1 MKTTSLTAV
10 ILLAIAA
17 FLSLKLYEV
26 ENQKRVAKEDLIEL
40 SKVKYGLFS
49 VDEWKEILSRIIS
62 KKIEELNLQG
72 SDRQKMKKEIS
83 AFLYKEIDEFEDRFY
98 KEKKKTLKGFFQ
110 MSVAW
115 STGTF
120 GELKKQVPRFTENI
134 LDFMNDPRNRKAI
147 RGYILTKLNEYAD
160 KTFSKIDYAS
170 HDRILGTY
178 QARDRASA
186 MEVIASEIESAEQEG
201 RPYKIALFLLCGLA
215 AVYTI
220 FSKTLRKTEYL
231 VLTVLCFL
239 LLFTGLVLPMIEI
252 DARISN
258 MSFTL
263 LGEDVSFRDQVLYYK
278 SKSILE
284 VVELMVSQQ
293 RIDLLFV
300 GSLVFV
306 FSVLFPFSK
315 LVASLL
321 YVYLPKVRSSEFIR
335 FIIFK
340 TGKWSMADVMVI
352 AIFMAYIGFS
362 GIITEQLQQIE
373 TLTENLDILT
383 TNNSR
388 LLTGFFSFTAFALLS
403 LLMSHKLQYAFK
415 TVDPSSHSG
424 NRFSS

>member
-1 MKTTSLTAV
+1 MKITSLTAV
-10 ILLAIAA
+10 ILLATAA
-17 FLSLKLYEV
+17 FLSLKLYKV
-26 ENQKRVAKEDLIEL
+26 ENQKRVLKEDLIEL

-62 KKIEELNLQG
+62 RKIEELNLQG
-72 SDRQKMKKEIS
+72 TDRQKMKEEIS

-98 KEKKKTLKGFFQ
+98 KEKKKTIRGFFQ

-120 GELKKQVPRFTENI
+120 GELKKHVPRFTENI
-134 LDFMNDPRNRKAI
+134 LDFMNDPKNRKAI

-170 HDRILGTY
+170 HDRILARY
-178 QARDRASA
+178 QAGNRANA
-186 MEVIASEIESAEQEG
+186 MKVLASEIESAEQES
-201 RPYKIALFLLCGLA
+201 RPYKIGLFLLSGLA
-215 AVYTI
+215 ALYTI
-220 FSKTLRKTEYL
+220 VSGALRKPEYL
-231 VLTVLCFL
+231 ILTVTCFL

-263 LGEDVSFRDQVLYYK
+263 LGEEVSFRDQVLYYK

-300 GSLVFV
+300 GLLVFM

-315 LVASLL
+315 LVACVL
-321 YVYLPKVRSSEFIR
+321 YIYWPKVRSSKFIR

-373 TLTENLDILT
+373 TLSENLDILA

-403 LLMSHKLQYAFK
+403 LLTSHKLQYAFQQ
-415 TVDPSSHSG
+415 VDPSSHSE
-424 NRFSS
+424 

>member
-1 MKTTSLTAV
+1 MKITSLTAV
-10 ILLAIAA
+10 ILLATAA
-17 FLSLKLYEV
+17 FLSLKLYKV
-26 ENQKRVAKEDLIEL
+26 ENQKRVLKEDLIEL

-72 SDRQKMKKEIS
+72 ADRQKMKKEIS

-98 KEKKKTLKGFFQ
+98 KEKKKTVRGFFQ

-120 GELKKQVPRFTENI
+120 GELKNHVPRFTENI
-134 LDFMNDPRNRKAI
+134 LDFMNDPKNRKAI

-160 KTFSKIDYAS
+160 DTFSKIDYTS
-170 HDRILGTY
+170 RDRILARH
-178 QARDRASA
+178 QAGNRANT
-186 MEVIASEIESAEQEG
+186 MGVLASQIESAEQESQ
-201 RPYKIALFLLCGLA
+201 PYKIGLLLLSGLA
-215 AVYTI
+215 ALYTI
-220 FSKTLRKTEYL
+220 FSRTLGKPEYL
-231 VLTVLCFL
+231 ILTVICFL

-263 LGEDVSFRDQVLYYK
+263 LGEDVSFREQVLYYK

-300 GSLVFV
+300 GLLVFM

-315 LVASLL
+315 LVASVL
-321 YVYLPKVRSSEFIR
+321 YIYWPKVRSSKFIR

-403 LLMSHKLQYAFK
+403 LLMSHKLQYAFQQL
-415 TVDPSSHSG
+415 DPSSHSQ
-424 NRFSS
+424 